1 MFRFVS
7 ILFAMLILF
16 TSAPDARASNVC
28 ENSVVGQSPAPIIG
42 SDTNNN
48 PIYGAPQ
55 PIYESHCTWKY
66 GAVAVDPVKRS
77 IFAGWNYDDIETAK
91 TSVVNQCGADCL
103 WVNFGEEF
111 AYIALSDDNKFS
123 GISTVSSQDA
133 EVKCAIAG
141 GLDCSN
147 IVVASSTSDF
157 NQWRFGAVAYDVT
170 TGESAASWA
179 NDRKSEAK
187 AAALKSCGKAGC
199 WVYTFQTGYG
209 GIAMSDDGFLFG
221 AWSAREEGSAGKVA
235 LKDCEKQKGKKS
247 CSVVATGAAVF
258 PPTFKPKPV
267 KAKKLQPAPRTRT

>member
-1 MFRFVS
+1 MYRLS
-7 ILFAMLILF
+7 ILLFAMLGLF
-16 TSAPDARASNVC
+16 VAAPEARASNVC
-28 ENSVVGQSPAPIIG
+28 EDVVVGQSPAPIIG
-42 SDTNNN
+42 TDSNNN
-48 PIYGAPQ
+48 AIYGSPQ
-55 PIYESHCTWKY
+55 PIYERRCKWKY

-77 IFAGWNYDDIETAK
+77 IFAGWNYDNIEAAK
-91 TSVVNQCGADCL
+91 TSAVNQCGADCL
-103 WVNFGEEF
+103 WITFGEDL

-141 GLDCSN
+141 GLECAN

-157 NQWRFGAVAYDVT
+157 SQWRFGALAYDVA

-179 NDRKSEAK
+179 HNRKSEAK
-187 AAALKSCGKAGC
+187 ADAFKSCGKAGC

-209 GIAMSDDGFLFG
+209 AIAMSDDGFLFG
-221 AWSAREEGSAGKVA
+221 AWSARDEGSAGKVA

-258 PPTFKPKPV
+258 PPTFKPKQ
-267 KAKKLQPAPRTRT
+267 AKTKK